1 MSDDDLKPLL
11 PAGSDTLRAPTARAA
26 ARVADARARNAN
38 RKERASVRAERGTRK
53 LGPTHSDVVGWSH
66 VMLDACGTNSADFL
80 ASLIDQVEAATRP
93 LGSQEF
99 AQGTHLN
106 AALAAIDAM
115 EPANEM
121 EAMLLAQMAAAHA
134 LAMDMLAQ
142 ARQTRRADHT
152 ATYGSLAMKLMR
164 TYATQVE
171 TFAKL
176 RRRGEQTVR
185 VEHVHVHAG
194 GQAIV
199 GNVRHGG
206 GGGAPGETERQSHAL
221 DEDAGSTARSL
232 PYAPGTTLRREDP
245 ERAPLPLPRAEGE
258 AAVPHARG
266 KGGRA
271 GG

>member
-1 MSDDDLKPLL
+1 MSDDELKSLL
-11 PAGSDTLRAPTARAA
+11 PAGSDKLPRPTARAV
-26 ARVADARARNAN
+26 ARVAVARARSAN
-38 RKERASVRAERGTRK
+38 RKERASVRAEKGTRK
-53 LGPTHSDVVGWSH
+53 LGPTHSDVVGWSD

-80 ASLIDQVEAATRP
+80 ASLIQQLEGATRP
-93 LGSQEF
+93 VASQEF

-121 EAMLLAQMAAAHA
+121 EAMLLAQMAATHA
-134 LAMDMLAQ
+134 MAMDMLIQ
-142 ARQTRRADHT
+142 ARQTQRADHT
-152 ATYGSLAMKLMR
+152 TTYGSLAMKLMR
-164 TYATQVE
+164 TYAVQVE

-199 GNVRHGG
+199 GNVGYGG
-206 GGGAPGETERQSHAL
+206 GGGSPGESEHQSHAL
-221 DEDAGSTARSL
+221 DENSVTAARSL
-232 PYAPGTTLRREDP
+232 PYAPGAALRREDP
-245 ERAPLPLPRAEGE
+245 ERASLSLSRDEGE
-258 AAVPHARG
+258 APVPHARR
-266 KGGRA
+266 KGRRA